1 MRIPVYERKSFYQAP
16 SVTSESTAP
25 RRLREAYQTKAEKI
39 APAVGKVLNTL
50 SEIKTKNSQ
59 PILSIKKVAE
69 QNSPSAKD
77 GGETIEQRKEL
88 LDFVRQKT
96 RENGSVQQEDLTSF
110 AISHFGNVEQ
120 KESLAR
126 DFSVLY
132 HVAEEEKKNRHKS
145 EKMRQAFEQ
154 VDHAYEISGLIG
166 SPSALGAYLDKE
178 QELYS
183 RHLQEAG
190 ISEEEA
196 QNAAR
201 DFRQEAIARNIRT
214 ALSNKNWNEAVGI
227 LAAHKDSLSPKRRQE
242 AEAQAR
248 FGFAVGKG
256 EYLWQISQREKTLH
270 TEEELQTWVQKKLEK
285 DDPDTRR
292 TALGVFNKALEAQRV
307 ERLKKQSEFFK
318 KLTDENE
325 DVFSLIYHQTD
336 LSEEKTAR
344 VQRGILKEKNGPSES
359 DPTVFNRLFAEGR
372 QAELF
377 TAFDKGQLCARDY
390 FLLEAQRSEREAG
403 GENRQNYLLGL
414 NIKKWCQKN
423 GFSEDETTRLAYQVF
438 SSSADSRQR
447 LNIWAD
453 IKKQLKD

>member
-1 MRIPVYERKSFYQAP
+1 MRIPVYERKSFYQTP
-16 SVTSESTAP
+16 SVSSESTAP

-59 PILSIKKVAE
+59 PILSIKKAE
-69 QNSPSAKD
+69 QNSPSAKEE
-77 GGETIEQRKEL
+77 GKTIEQRKEL

-96 RENGSVQQEDLTSF
+96 RENGSVQQEDLSSF
-110 AISHFGNVEQ
+110 AISHFGNMEQ

-154 VDHAYEISGLIG
+154 ADHAYEISGLIG

-214 ALSNKNWNEAVGI
+214 ALSNKNWIAT
-227 LAAHKDSLSPKRRQE
+227 
-242 AEAQAR
+242 
-248 FGFAVGKG
+248 
-256 EYLWQISQREKTLH
+256 IS
-270 TEEELQTWVQKKLEK
+270 
-285 DDPDTRR
+285 
-292 TALGVFNKALEAQRV
+292 A
-307 ERLKKQSEFFK
+307 
-318 KLTDENE
+318 
-325 DVFSLIYHQTD
+325 Y
-336 LSEEKTAR
+336 
-344 VQRGILKEKNGPSES
+344 
-359 DPTVFNRLFAEGR
+359 
-372 QAELF
+372 
-377 TAFDKGQLCARDY
+377 
-390 FLLEAQRSEREAG
+390 
-403 GENRQNYLLGL
+403 
-414 NIKKWCQKN
+414 
-423 GFSEDETTRLAYQVF
+423 LAY
-438 SSSADSRQR
+438 S
-447 LNIWAD
+447 ITG
-453 IKKQLKD
+453 